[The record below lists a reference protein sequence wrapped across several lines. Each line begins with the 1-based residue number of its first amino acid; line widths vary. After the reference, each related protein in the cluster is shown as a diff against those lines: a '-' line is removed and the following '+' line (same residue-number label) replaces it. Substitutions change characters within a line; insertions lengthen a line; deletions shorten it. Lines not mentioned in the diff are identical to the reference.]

1 MTELKTPTLDR
12 LLEVLAPPLA
22 AELDRLVQDTRRTLE
37 QEFEGRL
44 QAALREAQITAA
56 TETEARLAEAVE
68 QAKAGAER
76 KVGEELEL
84 QFKQR
89 LEQALSQAKNEVSSE
104 RATLEQELARLRVF
118 ALAQLELL
126 AATSQAEV
134 LSRFLNLTEPFAQ
147 DLALYVVK
155 SGGLALWKTRGSTS
169 FPDIISQETRDPD
182 SYFNLI
188 QVRGNTV
195 AAVYAASPFK
205 SDGLD
210 FLGTLLE
217 REIEMFG
224 LRLRLSPSKPN
235 V

>member
-1 MTELKTPTLDR
+1 MTELKTPALDR
-12 LLEVLAPPLA
+12 LLEVLSSPLA

-44 QAALREAQITAA
+44 QAALREAQSTAA

-68 QAKAGAER
+68 QAKAGAQR

-89 LEQALSQAKNEVSSE
+89 LEEALSQAKNEVSSE
-104 RATLEQELARLRVF
+104 RATLEQEVARWRVF
-118 ALAQLELL
+118 AAAQLELL
-126 AATSQAEV
+126 AATSQADV

-147 DLALYVVK
+147 DLAIYVVK
-155 SGGLALWKTRGSTS
+155 SGGLALWKTRGRAS

-182 SYFNLI
+182 SYFKLI

-195 AAVYAASPFK
+195 AAVYAAPPFK
-205 SDGLD
+205 PDGLD

-224 LRLRLSPSKPN
+224 LKLRLTPSKPN